1 MILRDISQ
9 RVWRVGYRPEPWEWA
24 DWRWAGAGGRF
35 AGRWDAL
42 DGGLYRTVY
51 AGDTLH
57 ACLKDARPRELTQAV
72 SQFLWSAKDA
82 NGNDLCDGIEFL
94 SRHGDDLVLWAVF
107 ERVGD
112 GQISPRISNIEHVG
126 LTRSTPEVSEVVNTL
141 GLTMLPRAK

>member
-57 ACLKDARPRELTQAV
+57 ACLIELLAPLRPDPRLVPAMDEIEVDEQDATDENSSRSCSTAASSPGMSYTD
-72 SQFLWSAKDA
+72 SA
-82 NGNDLCDGIEFL
+82 
-94 SRHGDDLVLWAVF
+94 
-107 ERVGD
+107 
-112 GQISPRISNIEHVG
+112 
-126 LTRSTPEVSEVVNTL
+126 
-141 GLTMLPRAK
+141 